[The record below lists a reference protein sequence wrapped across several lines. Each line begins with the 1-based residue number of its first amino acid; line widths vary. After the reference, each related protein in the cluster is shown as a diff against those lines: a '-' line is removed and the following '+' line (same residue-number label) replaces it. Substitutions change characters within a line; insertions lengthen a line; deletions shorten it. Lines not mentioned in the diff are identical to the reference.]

1 MKRAFQLFLWTLAGV
16 AAPAAPLSRDL
27 GDQLTY
33 QRIHTLPADLPPAP
47 ANRPPAYVIDLR
59 YVQTDAAGAT
69 ALQGWIRFH
78 ATPRTPVFVLANAA
92 TAPVLLQPLAARGGG
107 PNVIVVGATGE
118 GFAPDIAIAISP
130 ENERLAYDA
139 LEAGADLST
148 LLRENPDK
156 VRNDE
161 ARLAH
166 EHSPENV
173 ENSSAHASPSRPPAS
188 PLDAALQ
195 RAVHLH
201 RALRALKKI

>member
-1 MKRAFQLFLWTLAGV
+1 MKRIFQVLLGLLAGTLAL
-16 AAPAAPLSRDL
+16 AAPLSRDL
-27 GDQLTY
+27 GDHLTY
-33 QRIHTLPADLPPAP
+33 HRIHTLPADLPTAP

-59 YVQTDAAGAT
+59 YVQSDAAGAT

-78 ATPRTPVFVLANAA
+78 ATPRTPVFVLANTA
-92 TAPVLLQPLAARGGG
+92 TTPVLLQPLAARGGG
-107 PNVIVVGATGE
+107 PNVIVLGAAGE
-118 GFAPDIAIAISP
+118 GFTPDIAIAISP

-139 LEAGADLST
+139 LETGADLST

-166 EHSPENV
+166 EHSPESV
-173 ENSSAHASPSRPPAS
+173 ENSAVHASRSGPPA
-188 PLDAALQ
+188 PPVDATLQ

>member
-1 MKRAFQLFLWTLAGV
+1 MKRVFQLLPWILAG
-16 AAPAAPLSRDL
+16 AAATAAPLSRDL
-27 GDQLTY
+27 GDQLIY
-33 QRIHTLPADLPPAP
+33 HRIHTLPADLPTAA

-59 YVQTDAAGAT
+59 YVASDAAGAT
-69 ALQGWIRFH
+69 ALHGWIRFH
-78 ATPRTPVFVLANAA
+78 ATPRTPVFVLANLA
-92 TAPVLLQPLAARGGG
+92 TAPVLLQSLAARGAG
-107 PNVIVVGATGE
+107 PHVIVLGAAGE
-118 GFAPDIAIAISP
+118 GFAPDIAIAVSP

-139 LEAGADLST
+139 LETGADLAT
-148 LLRENPDK
+148 LLQENPDK

-166 EHSPENV
+166 DHFPESV
-173 ENSSAHASPSRPPAS
+173 ENSPAHASRSGSPAP